1 MHATR
6 PPPFNQVTHNRQRGL
21 IVFLRVYA
29 GTLHAKETLQNSTR
43 DARERPLQL
52 LEVRADDLTPVDRVG
67 AGHTVAA
74 VGLKETYTGDTLV
87 AFKVRR
93 KRGRE
98 GHLLAGRNE
107 RRGVDLSHHQPH
119 THPSREQGPLHGAT
133 LDGVSVPAPV
143 FALAVEPV
151 SSSKQQALEEALAVM
166 QREDPSL
173 RVDADAESGQLLLR
187 GVGELHLDIV
197 CDRLRRVHNVAVE
210 TGRAYVAYRE
220 GVTHAEPTVSE
231 TVYDRQ
237 VCGRRLFAGLR
248 LRLEPRGGG
257 QHAAAASPEVSLE
270 EAAEAVSAESFAWRS
285 LYCDGMDTRVS
296 LSLSSS
302 VRVGPYNG
310 FHPNSIHPAHSTI
323 PNPNPAPPSPTNQA
337 LNAEER
343 ASLLNG
349 LADACQRGPL
359 AGYPVAG
366 FDVRVEHVRRDNDTT
381 PGALR
386 ACSVAA
392 LAQAMRA
399 AGAVLLEPVMRVEVL
414 APEASFGQ
422 VLSDLTVARR
432 GAVRDVDGRGA
443 FLFSLRCLVYM
454 CVLCGAWV

>member
-1 MHATR
+1 M
-6 PPPFNQVTHNRQRGL
+6 
-21 IVFLRVYA
+21 
-29 GTLHAKETLQNSTR
+29 
-43 DARERPLQL
+43 
-52 LEVRADDLTPVDRVG
+52 
-67 AGHTVAA
+67 
-74 VGLKETYTGDTLV
+74 
-87 AFKVRR
+87 
-93 KRGRE
+93 
-98 GHLLAGRNE
+98 
-107 RRGVDLSHHQPH
+107 
-119 THPSREQGPLHGAT
+119 HGAT
-133 LDGVSVPAPV
+133 LDGVSIPAPV
-143 FALAVEPV
+143 FALTVEPV

-173 RVDADAESGQLLLR
+173 RVDADAESGQLLVR

-197 CDRLRRVHNVAVE
+197 CDRLRRMHNVAVE

-220 GVTHAEPTVSE
+220 GVTAGAGAEPTVSE

-237 VCGRRLFAGLR
+237 VGGRRLFAGLR
-248 LRLEPRGGG
+248 LRLEPRDGG
-257 QHAAAASPEVSLE
+257 QHAAAASPEVLLE
-270 EAAEAVSAESFAWRS
+270 EAAEAVSAERFAWRA
-285 LYCDGMDTRVS
+285 LYCDAMYIRLS
-296 LSLSSS
+296 LSLPLSES
-302 VRVGPYNG
+302 VLITGSI
-310 FHPNSIHPAHSTI
+310 HSIHPANSTI
-323 PNPNPAPPSPTNQA
+323 PNPRAPPSPTNQA

-399 AGAVLLEPVMRVEVL
+399 GGAVLLEPVMRVEVL

-443 FLFSLRCLVYM
+443 FSFSFRCLVYM
-454 CVLCGAWV
+454 CVCVLCGAWV

>member
-1 MHATR
+1 M
-6 PPPFNQVTHNRQRGL
+6 
-21 IVFLRVYA
+21 
-29 GTLHAKETLQNSTR
+29 
-43 DARERPLQL
+43 
-52 LEVRADDLTPVDRVG
+52 
-67 AGHTVAA
+67 
-74 VGLKETYTGDTLV
+74 
-87 AFKVRR
+87 
-93 KRGRE
+93 
-98 GHLLAGRNE
+98 
-107 RRGVDLSHHQPH
+107 
-119 THPSREQGPLHGAT
+119 
-133 LDGVSVPAPV
+133 SVPAPV

-197 CDRLRRVHNVAVE
+197 CDRLRRVHNVEVE

-220 GVTHAEPTVSE
+220 GISAGAGAGGREPTVSE

-237 VCGRRLFAGLR
+237 VGGRRLFAGLR
-248 LRLEPRGGG
+248 LRLEPAGR
-257 QHAAAASPEVSLE
+257 QRQAAAAPEVSLE
-270 EAAEAVSAESFAWRS
+270 EAAEAVSGAWVATYFIRVCLNRS
-285 LYCDGMDTRVS
+285 
-296 LSLSSS
+296 
-302 VRVGPYNG
+302 PQ
-310 FHPNSIHPAHSTI
+310 PQPPATV
-323 PNPNPAPPSPTNQA
+323 PFPQA

-366 FDVRVEHVRRDNDTT
+366 FDIRVERVTRDNDTT

-443 FLFSLRCLVYM
+443 SRW
-454 CVLCGAWV
+454 LCI